1 MARKSLA
8 QLPRWV
14 RCAQVFAFS
23 YARWSL
29 VEYMIAQSS
38 SPPLKPTHLT
48 HLLRLQL
55 FLHRLPSTLWDIFEA
70 LLLLHAQHSS
80 ALILT
85 LIFIW
90 KSISLSFWVLWF
102 GWTWLH
108 LLGSE
113 VLHDINLTDKP
124 SPSVWQQ
131 ELIHGWALYQSYSNK
146 RTCQE
151 SFAGVLMKSALCHHC
166 YSGGIA

>member
-1 MARKSLA
+1 MM
-8 QLPRWV
+8 W
-14 RCAQVFAFS
+14 
-23 YARWSL
+23 
-29 VEYMIAQSS
+29 SS

-70 LLLLHAQHSS
+70 LLLPMPSILGT
-80 ALILT
+80 LILIT

-108 LLGSE
+108 LLGSRE

-131 ELIHGWALYQSYSNK
+131 KLIHGWALYQSYSNK

-151 SFAGVLMKSALCHHC
+151 FCWSSHEGALLPPLLLRWHSIIKICQRLLLPQH
-166 YSGGIA
+166 G

>member
-1 MARKSLA
+1 MSEVC
-8 QLPRWV
+8 PGDYT
-14 RCAQVFAFS
+14 FS
-23 YARWSL
+23 YARWSI

-38 SPPLKPTHLT
+38 SLPLKPTHLI

-55 FLHRLPSTLWDIFEA
+55 FLHRLPSTLWDIFKA

-80 ALILT
+80 ALILIT

-90 KSISLSFWVLWF
+90 KRISLSFWVLWF

-108 LLGSE
+108 LLGSRE
-113 VLHDINLTDKP
+113 VLNDINLTDKP
-124 SPSVWQQ
+124 SPSVWQRK
-131 ELIHGWALYQSYSNK
+131 LIHEWALYQSYSNK

-151 SFAGVLMKSALCHHC
+151 FCWSSQEEVLFCHHC